1 LNLIIIHSAKISSA
15 VAFPVFESNVG
26 PIKIIEHFGNENL
39 KNQLIPKI
47 CQGEKVLGIAMS
59 EPDAG

>member
-1 LNLIIIHSAKISSA
+1 
-15 VAFPVFESNVG
+15 
-26 PIKIIEHFGNENL
+26 L